1 MNALSRRPLAFR
13 PLFPAQRPVG
23 DLPDAAPLV
32 MPVQSLAEHAER
44 RRRMARETARPW
56 RAMLLVAATVLLTFP
71 AVIGLSGALR
81 IDGLTG
87 LDLGVLATFTL
98 LFAWIAFAFVSALAA
113 FAPNADGDD
122 PCLDPS
128 FPVPGLTSRTAILA
142 PVYNE
147 DPHPLFARLRAIAA
161 SLESTG
167 QGDAFDLFILSDT
180 TRPAVQAEE
189 MNLFRRMRGQ
199 QAKGMGPNISVFYR
213 HRPENIDRKA
223 GNIADWV
230 RRFGGAYDHMVV
242 LDADSL
248 MTGDTL
254 VRLAEAM
261 EHNPRLG
268 LIQTLP
274 LLVNLNSLFA
284 RAQQFASRL
293 YGPMLARG
301 LAWWS
306 GAQGNYWGH
315 NAIIRVR
322 AFAEQAGLPHLPG
335 KKPFGG
341 HILSH
346 DFVEAAL
353 IRRAGWEVRM
363 TPNLGGSYEE
373 SPPTLADLIVRDRRW
388 CQGNLQHL
396 LVLPGRGLHWISR
409 LHLLRGFSA
418 YLTAPI
424 WLALMLMGVILSLR
438 PDWGV
443 AAGLHPLAASAVV
456 RHHQLIVVTDIFAVS
471 MALLLAPKL
480 MAFFAM
486 LASAEAR
493 RTFGGGRRAL
503 AGLLAEMALSGLIAP
518 VMMLNQIRALVSIL
532 AGRDSGWQCQAR
544 EEGGVT
550 IAEAIRQHGL
560 DTLAGLT
567 LACAALAAS
576 PEVFL
581 WLSPVILGLVAAI
594 PLATFSAR
602 RDIGLAARRAG
613 LFVIPEEIAPPAL
626 ISHVNALMAWPPELH
641 LEPSSAW
648 RLSGGR
654 LEPLFG

>member
-13 PLFPAQRPVG
+13 PLVPLLRPDS
-23 DLPDAAPLV
+23 DLPPAAPLA
-32 MPVQSLAEHAER
+32 MPVQALDEHAMR
-44 RRRMARETARPW
+44 RRRMTPQTARSG
-56 RAMLLVAATVLLTFP
+56 RAVLLVAATMVLTGP
-71 AVIGLSGALR
+71 AVAGLGTALR

-87 LDLGVLATFTL
+87 LDLGVLAAFAL

-113 FAPNADGDD
+113 FAPGADGDD
-122 PCLDPS
+122 PCLDAS
-128 FPVPGLTSRTAILA
+128 FPIPGLTSRTAILA

-147 DPHPLFARLRAIAA
+147 DPHPVFARLRAMAA
-161 SLESTG
+161 SIETTG
-167 QGDAFDLFILSDT
+167 QADAFDLFILSDT
-180 TRPAVQAEE
+180 TRAPVQAEE
-189 MNLFRRMRGQ
+189 QGLFRRLRDQ
-199 QAKGMGPNISVFYR
+199 QAKGMGPNLSVFYR

-230 RRFGGAYDHMVV
+230 RRFGGAYDQMVV

-363 TPNLGGSYEE
+363 TSSLGGSYEE

-424 WLALMLMGVILSLR
+424 WLALMLMGVTLSLR

-443 AAGLHPLAASAVV
+443 AGGLHPLVSAAT
-456 RHHQLIVVTDIFAVS
+456 RHHQLVVVTDIFALS

-480 MAFFAM
+480 MAFAAM
-486 LASAEAR
+486 LASPQER
-493 RTFGGGRRAL
+493 RAFGGGRQAL

-518 VMMLNQIRALVSIL
+518 VMMLNQIRALASIL
-532 AGRDSGWQCQAR
+532 AGRDSGWPPQTR
-544 EEGGVT
+544 EEGGLTLADAV
-550 IAEAIRQHGL
+550 RRHGL

-567 LACAALAAS
+567 LAAAALAAS
-576 PEVFL
+576 PEVFF
-581 WLSPVILGLVAAI
+581 WLSPVIMGLIAAI
-594 PLATFSAR
+594 PLAALTAR
-602 RDIGLAARRAG
+602 RDLGLAARQAG
-613 LFVIPEEIAPPAL
+613 LFLIPEETQPPAL
-626 ISHVNALMAWPPELH
+626 ISHVNALMAWPRELH

-648 RLSGGR
+648 RLTGGR